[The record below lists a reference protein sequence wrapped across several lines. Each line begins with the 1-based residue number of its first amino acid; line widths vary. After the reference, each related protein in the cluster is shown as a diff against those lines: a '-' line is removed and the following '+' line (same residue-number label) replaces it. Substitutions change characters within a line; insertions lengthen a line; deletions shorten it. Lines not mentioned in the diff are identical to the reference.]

1 MDAVLTCESIFQS
14 LPNLLSKKFRWHP
27 CFLSS
32 VCLKPTFSWILLG
45 ASFRLVPVTLAG
57 LANTYSQAGNFCGV
71 FALWFWTLLDPVI
84 LIWMVTQPHKN
95 QSDSTHDFV
104 GSFLPSATCN
114 HTSSLRPATFG
125 SEVWSW
131 SKGYWKQR
139 REKWSKNVW
148 NILRNS
154 RRIHST
160 WDIFGWLSSSFFANS
175 CVLAA
180 VSFLCLMDFNTKIIL
195 PAIWVTCF
203 ASFCLPPHI
212 SWDPFQ
218 IDWVG
223 NALPRICTKV
233 DTAVSLASSA
243 QLRPFSYCQI
253 LTRVCNCIAWLFI
266 AVGNHQFSPS
276 SKFLILTSLLL
287 AEILHLINVISL
299 FSRDNV
305 LFNIQL

>member
-1 MDAVLTCESIFQS
+1 MFEAYLFLDPARSLVSTGACYTSGSCKYLLAGWQLLRRVRTLVLNFAWPSDFDLDGHTATQ
-14 LPNLLSKKFRWHP
+14 
-27 CFLSS
+27 
-32 VCLKPTFSWILLG
+32 KPGWFYFWFSCHKDPKMKG
-45 ASFRLVPVTLAG
+45 ASSL
-57 LANTYSQAGNFCGV
+57 Y
-71 FALWFWTLLDPVI
+71 I
-84 LIWMVTQPHKN
+84 
-95 QSDSTHDFV
+95 V

-114 HTSSLRPATFG
+114 HTSNLRPATFG

-139 REKWSKNVW
+139 HEKWSKNVW
-148 NILRNS
+148 SILRNS

-195 PAIWVTCF
+195 PVIWVTCF
-203 ASFCLPPHI
+203 ASFCLPPDI
-212 SWDPFQ
+212 SCELLDPFQ

-243 QLRPFSYCQI
+243 QLRPFPYCQI

-266 AVGNHQFSPS
+266 AVGNHQFLPS
-276 SKFLILTSLLL
+276 SKFLILPHCCWLKSYTW
-287 AEILHLINVISL
+287 
-299 FSRDNV
+299 
-305 LFNIQL
+305 

>member
-1 MDAVLTCESIFQS
+1 MASLFSII
-14 LPNLLSKKFRWHP
+14 W
-27 CFLSS
+27 
-32 VCLKPTFSWILLG
+32 CLKPTFSWILLG

-71 FALWFWTLLDPVI
+71 FALQFWTLLDPVI

-95 QSDSTHDFV
+95 QSDSAHKDPKIKGASSLYIV

-139 REKWSKNVW
+139 HEKWSKNVW
-148 NILRNS
+148 NILPNS

-195 PAIWVTCF
+195 PVIWVTCF
-203 ASFCLPPHI
+203 ASFCLPPDI
-212 SWDPFQ
+212 SRELLDPFQ

-223 NALPRICTKV
+223 NALPRICAKV

-299 FSRDNV
+299 FSRDILYNG
-305 LFNIQL
+305 LFNILL

>member
-1 MDAVLTCESIFQS
+1 M
-14 LPNLLSKKFRWHP
+14 K
-27 CFLSS
+27 
-32 VCLKPTFSWILLG
+32 G
-45 ASFRLVPVTLAG
+45 ASSL
-57 LANTYSQAGNFCGV
+57 Y
-71 FALWFWTLLDPVI
+71 I
-84 LIWMVTQPHKN
+84 
-95 QSDSTHDFV
+95 V

-114 HTSSLRPATFG
+114 HTSNLRPATFG

-139 REKWSKNVW
+139 HEKWSKNVW
-148 NILRNS
+148 NILPNS

-195 PAIWVTCF
+195 PVIWVTCF

-212 SWDPFQ
+212 SCELLDPFQ

-253 LTRVCNCIAWLFI
+253 LTRVCNCIACLFI
-266 AVGNHQFSPS
+266 AVGNHQFLPS

-287 AEILHLINVISL
+287 AEILHLVNVISL

-305 LFNIQL
+305 LLNIL